1 MAGAPRIARAETAVA
16 GAAGAASPQIEQRAA
31 PVYGARLRHW
41 DAETIMTAPSPAFD
55 ALIRETAA
63 LVEAALDAFLPRR
76 AGPLGRV
83 VDAMRHGALDGGKR
97 LRPFLVIAAADMFD
111 CPRPRAVRAGCA
123 VEMIHCYSLI
133 HDDLPAMDD
142 SDLRRGRPSVHKAF
156 DDATA
161 ILAGDAL
168 LTQAF
173 EILAGKETH
182 PNAEVRCALALELAR
197 ASGRAGMVGGQM
209 IDIYAEQKAFDL
221 AGIEE
226 LQRLKTGALIR
237 FSAIGGGIVG
247 EASEKDVAAL
257 AAYAEDLGLAF
268 QIVDDL
274 LDAFGET
281 QALGK
286 PVGQDADMDKATFV
300 KLLGAEGARDKA
312 KSLVSSAKAHLAR
325 FGERA
330 EPLKGAADFVF
341 GRKN

>member
-1 MAGAPRIARAETAVA
+1 MQTA
-16 GAAGAASPQIEQRAA
+16 AAS
-31 PVYGARLRHW
+31 
-41 DAETIMTAPSPAFD
+41 FD

-63 LVEAALDAFLPRR
+63 LVEAALDGFLPRR
-76 AGPLGRV
+76 EGPLGRV
-83 VDAMRHGALDGGKR
+83 ADAMRHGALDGGKR
-97 LRPFLVIAAADMFD
+97 LRPFLLIAAADMFD
-111 CPRPRAVRAGCA
+111 APRARSVRAACA

-142 SDLRRGRPSVHKAF
+142 SDLRRGRPSVHRAF
-156 DDATA
+156 DEATA

-173 EILAGKETH
+173 EILAEPETH
-182 PNAEVRCALALELAR
+182 PDAEVRCALALELAR
-197 ASGRAGMVGGQM
+197 AAGKAGMVGGQM
-209 IDIYAEQKAFDL
+209 IDIYAEHKAFDL

-247 EASEKDVAAL
+247 QAGADDIAAL

-274 LDAFGET
+274 LDAFGDAE
-281 QALGK
+281 ALGK

-300 KLLGAEGARDKA
+300 KLLGAEGARGKA
-312 KSLVSSAKAHLAR
+312 RDLVASAKAHLDR
-325 FGERA
+325 FGVRA

-341 GRKN
+341 RRKS

>member
-1 MAGAPRIARAETAVA
+1 
-16 GAAGAASPQIEQRAA
+16 
-31 PVYGARLRHW
+31 
-41 DAETIMTAPSPAFD
+41 DAE
-55 ALIRETAA
+55 
-63 LVEAALDAFLPRR
+63 ALDGFLPRR
-76 AGPLGRV
+76 SGPLGRV

-97 LRPFLVIAAADMFD
+97 LRPFLLIAAADMFD
-111 CPRPRAVRAGCA
+111 APRARSVRAGCA
-123 VEMIHCYSLI
+123 IEMIHCYSLI

-173 EILAGKETH
+173 EILAEAETH

-197 ASGRAGMVGGQM
+197 AAGKVGMVGGQM
-209 IDIYAEQKAFDL
+209 IDIYAEQKNFDL

-237 FSAIGGGIVG
+237 FSAMGGGIIG
-247 EASEKDVAAL
+247 EASEEAIMQL

-274 LDAFGET
+274 LDAFGDAE
-281 QALGK
+281 ALGK

-300 KLLGAEGARDKA
+300 KLLGADGARAKA
-312 KSLVSSAKAHLAR
+312 KDLVISAKARLEC
-325 FGERA
+325 FGARA

-341 GRKN
+341 QRKN

>member
-1 MAGAPRIARAETAVA
+1 
-16 GAAGAASPQIEQRAA
+16 
-31 PVYGARLRHW
+31 
-41 DAETIMTAPSPAFD
+41 MTASDAAFD
-55 ALIRETAA
+55 SLIRETAA
-63 LVEAALDAFLPRR
+63 LVARALDGFLPERD
-76 AGPLGRV
+76 GPLGRV
-83 VDAMRHGALDGGKR
+83 AGAMRHGALDGGKR
-97 LRPFLVIAAADMFD
+97 LRPFLLVAAADMFD
-111 CPRPRAVRAGCA
+111 VPRARSVRAGCA

-142 SDLRRGRPSVHKAF
+142 SDLRRGRPSVHKAY

-173 EILAGKETH
+173 EILAEKETH

-197 ASGRAGMVGGQM
+197 ASGKIGMVGGQM
-209 IDIYAEQKAFDL
+209 IDIYAEQKNFDL

-237 FSAIGGGIVG
+237 FSAMGGGIIG
-247 EASEKDVAAL
+247 EASAEEVAAL
-257 AAYAEDLGLAF
+257 TDYAEDLGLAF

-274 LDAFGET
+274 LDAFGDAED
-281 QALGK
+281 LGK

-300 KLLGAEGARDKA
+300 KLLGADGARGKA
-312 KSLVSSAKAHLAR
+312 KELVASAKAHLDR
-325 FGERA
+325 FGFRA

-341 GRKN
+341 RRKS

>member
-1 MAGAPRIARAETAVA
+1 MSEFEARIK
-16 GAAGAASPQIEQRAA
+16 
-31 PVYGARLRHW
+31 
-41 DAETIMTAPSPAFD
+41 
-55 ALIRETAA
+55 ETAA
-63 LVEAALDAFLPRR
+63 LVEAALDGFLPRR

-111 CPRPRAVRAGCA
+111 CPRPRSIRAGCA

-142 SDLRRGRPSVHKAF
+142 SDLRRGRPSVHKAY

-173 EILAGKETH
+173 EILAEPETH
-182 PNAEVRCALALELAR
+182 PDANIRCRLALELAR
-197 ASGRAGMVGGQM
+197 ASGKIGMVGGQM
-209 IDIYAEQKAFDL
+209 IDIYAEQKTFDL

-226 LQRLKTGALIR
+226 LQRLKTGAIIR
-237 FSAIGGGIVG
+237 FSAMGGGIVG
-247 EASEKDVAAL
+247 GASEKEVAAL
-257 AAYAEDLGLAF
+257 TAYAEDLGLAF

-274 LDAFGET
+274 LDAFGDAES
-281 QALGK
+281 LGK

-300 KLLGAEGARDKA
+300 KLLGAEGARAKA
-312 KSLVSSAKAHLAR
+312 KELVASCKAHLEPFGAR
-325 FGERA
+325 A
-330 EPLKGAADFVF
+330 DALKGAADFVF
-341 GRKN
+341 MRKS

>member
-1 MAGAPRIARAETAVA
+1 
-16 GAAGAASPQIEQRAA
+16 
-31 PVYGARLRHW
+31 
-41 DAETIMTAPSPAFD
+41 MTAF
-55 ALIRETAA
+55 ETSIKSAA
-63 LVEAALDAFLPRR
+63 RLVEAELDRMLPRQP
-76 AGPLGRV
+76 GPLGRV
-83 VDAMRHGALDGGKR
+83 IDAMRHGALDGGKR
-97 LRPFLVIAAADMFD
+97 LRPFLVIAAADMFEA
-111 CPRPRAVRAGCA
+111 PRERSLRTGCA

-173 EILAGKETH
+173 EILAEPATH
-182 PNAEVRCALALELAR
+182 PDGAIRSRLALELAR

-209 IDIYAEQKAFDL
+209 IDIYAEQKTFDL

-226 LQRLKTGALIR
+226 LQRLKTGAIIR
-237 FSAIGGGIVG
+237 FSAMGGGIVG
-247 EASEKDVAAL
+247 GAAEDEVEAL
-257 AAYAEDLGLAF
+257 RLYAEDLGLSF

-274 LDAFGET
+274 LDAFGDAE
-281 QALGK
+281 ALGK

-312 KSLVSSAKAHLAR
+312 KSLVERAKAHLDR

-330 EPLKGAADFVF
+330 EALKGAADFVF
-341 GRKN
+341 ARKN

>member
-1 MAGAPRIARAETAVA
+1 MTPFETSIRDV
-16 GAAGAASPQIEQRAA
+16 
-31 PVYGARLRHW
+31 ARL
-41 DAETIMTAPSPAFD
+41 
-55 ALIRETAA
+55 
-63 LVEAALDAFLPRR
+63 VEGELDQMLPRR

-83 VDAMRHGALDGGKR
+83 IDAMRHGALDGGKR
-97 LRPFLVIAAADMFD
+97 LRPFLVVASADMFGA
-111 CPRPRAVRAGCA
+111 PRDRSLRAGCA

-142 SDLRRGRPSVHKAF
+142 SDLRRGRPSVHKAY

-173 EILAGKETH
+173 EILAEPATH
-182 PNAEVRCALALELAR
+182 PDGAVRSRLTLELAR

-209 IDIYAEQKAFDL
+209 IDIYAEQKTFDL

-226 LQRLKTGALIR
+226 LQRLKTGAIIR
-237 FSAIGGGIVG
+237 FSAMAGGIVG
-247 EASEKDVAAL
+247 GATDVEIDAL
-257 AAYAEDLGLAF
+257 RLYAEDLGLSF

-274 LDAFGET
+274 LDAFGDAE
-281 QALGK
+281 ALGK

-312 KSLVSSAKAHLAR
+312 RSLV
-325 FGERA
+325 ERA
-330 EPLKGAADFVF
+330 KSHLDWFGARAEALKGAADFVF
-341 GRKN
+341 ARKN

>member
-1 MAGAPRIARAETAVA
+1 MSEFTARISETATLV
-16 GAAGAASPQIEQRAA
+16 
-31 PVYGARLRHW
+31 
-41 DAETIMTAPSPAFD
+41 
-55 ALIRETAA
+55 ETA
-63 LVEAALDAFLPRR
+63 LDSFLGRR
-76 AGPLGRV
+76 DGPLGRV

-111 CPRPRAVRAGCA
+111 CPRTRSVRAGCA

-142 SDLRRGRPSVHKAF
+142 SDLRRGRPSVHKAY

-173 EILAGKETH
+173 EILAEPATH
-182 PNAEVRCALALELAR
+182 PDAEVRCALALELAK
-197 ASGRAGMVGGQM
+197 ASGREGMVGGQM
-209 IDIYAEQKAFDL
+209 IDIYAEQKDFDL

-237 FSAIGGGIVG
+237 FSAIGGGLVG
-247 EASEKDVAAL
+247 GASQGEVASL
-257 AAYAEDLGLAF
+257 RAYAEDLGLAF

-274 LDAFGET
+274 LDAFGDAD
-281 QALGK
+281 ALGK

-300 KLLGAEGARDKA
+300 KLLGAEGARTQA
-312 KSLVSSAKAHLAR
+312 KNLVERAKGHLDR
-325 FGERA
+325 FGPA
-330 EPLKGAADFVF
+330 GGALKGAADFVF
-341 GRKN
+341 ARKN